1 MTTELTFRVEE
12 YTDPI
17 SKNKCEIFSVYITE
31 EKDGSSHGL
40 GMISIKRKIWERDYG
55 SQTESIDVYISDY
68 LNYRETKEETAKP
81 DEWVTGW
88 VSTSTH

>member
-12 YTDPI
+12 YIDPI

-31 EKDGSSHGL
+31 EREG
-40 GMISIKRKIWERDYG
+40 ISIKRKIWERDYG

-81 DEWVTGW
+81 KEWVTGW
-88 VSTSTH
+88 VATSTH

>member
-12 YTDPI
+12 YIDPI

-31 EKDGSSHGL
+31 EKDGL
-40 GMISIKRKIWERDYG
+40 SIKRKIWERDYG

-68 LNYRETKEETAKP
+68 LNYRETKEEKVNP
-81 DEWVTGW
+81 KEW